1 MVSVCIAAHN
11 GEKYIGEQLESI
23 LNQLSD
29 RDEIIISDDGSED
42 NTLAIVQSFND
53 KRIKIFRKRQDK
65 VNGKHKGFYYSTS
78 NFENALNHAGG
89 DFIFLCDQDDVWY
102 EDKLK
107 VCIDALDDC
116 DYIKHDYST
125 IDGNGSLKTVSNYK
139 ASDYIHWNFFWC
151 MKTLPFRGC
160 CMAFRRKVIDASL
173 PFPAE
178 CLQHDSWIG
187 MNAVLNGF
195 SFKYIDKP
203 LLYHRIHES
212 NLSELKNKN
221 SLMFRIKY
229 RLVLLSQLG
238 LRKSKSLLK
247 TK

>member
-1 MVSVCIAAHN
+1 MVSVCIATHN
-11 GEKYIGEQLESI
+11 GEKYIREQLESI
-23 LNQLSD
+23 LRQLSD
-29 RDEIIISDDGSED
+29 KDEIIISDDGSED
-42 NTLAIVQSFND
+42 DTLAIVESFNE
-53 KRIKIFRKRQDK
+53 KRIKIFKKRQDTI
-65 VNGKHKGFYYSTS
+65 NRKHKGFYYSTS
-78 NFENALNHAGG
+78 NFENALNHAVG
-89 DFIFLCDQDDVWY
+89 DFVFLCDQDDVWY
-102 EDKLK
+102 ENKLET
-107 VCIDALDDC
+107 CLEALNEC

-125 IDGNGSLKTVSNYK
+125 IDGNGALREISNYDAK
-139 ASDYIHWNFFWC
+139 DYLRWNIFQC
-151 MKTLPFRGC
+151 IKNLPFRGC

-173 PFPAE
+173 PFPDN

-212 NLSELKNKN
+212 NLSELKIKN

-229 RLVLLSQLG
+229 RFVLLSQLG